1 MTYYTSDLHFGHK
14 NIIKLCNRPF
24 NTIEEMD
31 ETLIANW
38 NKKVHKNDV
47 VYILGDVVWKK
58 KLVPYYMDRLKGKKI
73 LIAGNHDEWVKDPA
87 THASF
92 DNVIRYLE
100 INLDGHPITMCHY
113 PMLEWRA
120 SRKEGERKLGY
131 LIHGHIQNR
140 VSEEYRPLY
149 LKHNALN
156 AGIDVNGFAPV
167 TFSELVDNNMRF
179 KLFALTSEEDRAIL
193 LSSQKEEN

>member
-131 LIHGHIQNR
+131 LIHGHIHNR
-140 VSEEYRPLY
+140 VSEEYRALY
-149 LKHNALN
+149 LKHNAFN

-167 TFSELVDNNMRF
+167 TFSELVENNMRF
-179 KLFALTSEEDRAIL
+179 KLEALQCEEDRACL
-193 LSSQKEEN
+193 LADCGDE